1 MITLGFEGLAT
12 LVLTPTR
19 KARLRKR
26 VTENLAQAVEPVLD
40 EIRAGAPEKSG
51 ALRESV
57 RAERDPSKLTVTIKA
72 GDTPATARPSANG
85 TTYDEALLTEY
96 GTVHQAAHPFFY
108 PPINAHRR
116 DFEKIADSAV
126 SDAFED

>member
-19 KARLRKR
+19 KARLRRR
-26 VTENLAQAVEPVLD
+26 VTENLAKAVEPVVE

-51 ALRESV
+51 ALRDSV
-57 RAERDPSKLTVTIKA
+57 RAEQDSGNLRVTIRA
-72 GDTPATARPSANG
+72 GDTPETSRPSANG

-96 GTVHQAAHPFFY
+96 GTVHQPAHPFFY
-108 PPINAHRR
+108 PPINAHRQ
-116 DFEKIADSAV
+116 DLEKIADGAV